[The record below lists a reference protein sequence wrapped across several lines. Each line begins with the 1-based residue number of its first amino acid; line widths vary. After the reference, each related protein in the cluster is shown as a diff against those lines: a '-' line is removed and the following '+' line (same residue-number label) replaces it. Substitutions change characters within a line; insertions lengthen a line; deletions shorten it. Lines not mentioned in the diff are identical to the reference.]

1 MRGDLY
7 IWSDARVDDDDDDDS
22 SLTPIKR
29 VAGFESG
36 ISAEGGARNA
46 DMSPNHFSLTSAGI
60 SSAPLDRNN
69 SSTSREGPD
78 MTVESETLRRV
89 RNSMPPRTGTGWAF
103 EESGELRVPI
113 VKSSPFREP
122 LR

>member
-7 IWSDARVDDDDDDDS
+7 IWSGARVDVVVI
-22 SLTPIKR
+22 SLTPMKI
-29 VAGFESG
+29 VAGFKSG
-36 ISAEGGARNA
+36 FSAEGGTRNA
-46 DMSPNHFSLTSAGI
+46 DMSRNHFSLTSSGM

-69 SSTSREGPD
+69 SSTRREGPD

-89 RNSMPPRTGTGWAF
+89 RSNMPPRTGTGWAF
-103 EESGELRVPI
+103 EVEESGELGVPI
-113 VKSSPFREP
+113 VRSSPFREP

>member
-7 IWSDARVDDDDDDDS
+7 IWSGACVDVVVV
-22 SLTPIKR
+22 SLTPMKR
-29 VAGFESG
+29 VVGFKSG
-36 ISAEGGARNA
+36 FSADGGARNA
-46 DMSPNHFSLTSAGI
+46 DMSPNHLSLTSSGMP
-60 SSAPLDRNN
+60 SAPLDRNN

-89 RNSMPPRTGTGWAF
+89 RSNMPPRTRTGWASEGS
-103 EESGELRVPI
+103 EELKVPI